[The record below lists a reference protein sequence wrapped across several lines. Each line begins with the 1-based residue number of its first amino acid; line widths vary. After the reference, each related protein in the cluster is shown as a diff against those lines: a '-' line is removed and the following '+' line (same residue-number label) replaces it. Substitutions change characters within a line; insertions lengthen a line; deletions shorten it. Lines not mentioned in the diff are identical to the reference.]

1 MTARMPH
8 SAPFDR
14 SIPSQP
20 RPLDNLVKLG
30 ANAAHGRLRGRSDVD
45 EVSMRHFAKML
56 AASAFTALM
65 VAPVLAQT
73 PKDTVVMAKQIDD
86 IITLD
91 PAEAFEFSGVEVGAN
106 VYDKLVGVDLAD
118 GNKIVGELAQSWTV
132 SPDQMTYTF
141 KLRPGVKFHSG
152 NALTAA
158 DVVYSIQ
165 RAVTLNKSPGFILAQ
180 FGLNKDTVLDKVK
193 APDDATV
200 VITVSKPF
208 APTFFLNCLTSGV
221 ASVVD
226 SKLVK
231 ANEKDGDWGNGWLK
245 LNSAGSGA
253 YKVRAYRPNEQYALD
268 ANEGWYKGAPK
279 NKRVI
284 VRHVAEPASQRLLL
298 EKGDIDMA
306 RNLSK
311 DQLAG
316 VRGNKDIDIVQGDKG
331 YILYLGLNQKNPN
344 LAKPEVREALKYLV
358 DYAAIEKNI
367 VEGTYKGHE
376 SFLPKG
382 FLGAIDDKPYSLNL
396 AKAKELLAKAG
407 LPNGFTV
414 TMDVRSVSPI
424 TDIAQ
429 AIQASW
435 AQAGVKLEL
444 IPGDGKQ
451 TLTKY
456 RARTHDIYIGQ
467 WGPGYLDP
475 HTNAETFAINENN
488 GEDAKSKTLAWRN
501 AWDIPE
507 MTKVTQANVLE
518 SDAAKRGAVYG
529 EIQREHQKVSP
540 FVIMFQQIEVTAQ
553 RKGVKGWVIGPS
565 SDTNFYAPIT
575 KG

>member
-1 MTARMPH
+1 
-8 SAPFDR
+8 
-14 SIPSQP
+14 
-20 RPLDNLVKLG
+20 
-30 ANAAHGRLRGRSDVD
+30 
-45 EVSMRHFAKML
+45 MRHIATLL
-56 AASAFTALM
+56 AASALTALTA
-65 VAPVLAQT
+65 APALAQT

-106 VYDKLVGVDLAD
+106 VYDKLVGVNLAD
-118 GNKIVGELAQSWTV
+118 GNKIVGELAESWTV
-132 SPDQMTYTF
+132 SPDNLTYTF

-165 RAVTLNKSPGFILAQ
+165 RAVTMNKSPGFILTQ
-180 FGLNKDTVLDKVK
+180 FGLTKDTVLDKVK

-200 VITVSKPF
+200 VITVSQPF

-221 ASVVD
+221 AAVVD

-268 ANEGWYKGAPK
+268 ANESWYKGAPK

-284 VRHVAEPASQRLLL
+284 VRHVAEPASQRLLV
-298 EKGDIDMA
+298 EKGDVDIA
-306 RNLSK
+306 RELSR

-316 VRGNKDIDIVQGDKG
+316 VANNPNLDFVQGEKG
-331 YILYLGLNQKNPN
+331 YIMYLGLNQKNPN
-344 LAKPEVREALKYLV
+344 LAKPEVREALKWLT
-358 DYAAIEKNI
+358 DYDAIERNI
-367 VEGTYKGHE
+367 VERRYKWHE
-376 SFLPKG
+376 AFLPKG
-382 FLGAIDDKPYSLNL
+382 FLGAIEDRPYKFDL

-407 LPNGFTV
+407 LPNGFSV
-414 TMDVRSVSPI
+414 TMDVRSISPF
-424 TDIAQ
+424 TDVAQ
-429 AIQASW
+429 ALQASW
-435 AQAGVKLEL
+435 GQAGIKLEL

-456 RARTHDIYIGQ
+456 RARAHDIYIGE
-467 WGPGYLDP
+467 WGPDYLDP

-488 GEDAKSKTLAWRN
+488 GDDATSKTLAWRN

-507 MTKVTQANVLE
+507 MSKVTKANVLE
-518 SDAAKRGAVYG
+518 PDAAKRAAVYG
-529 EIQREHQKVSP
+529 ELQREHQKVSP
-540 FVIMFQQIEVTAQ
+540 FVIMFQKIEVSTN

-565 SDTNFYAPIT
+565 SDTNFYAPIS

>member
-1 MTARMPH
+1 
-8 SAPFDR
+8 
-14 SIPSQP
+14 
-20 RPLDNLVKLG
+20 
-30 ANAAHGRLRGRSDVD
+30 
-45 EVSMRHFAKML
+45 MRHFAKLM
-56 AASAFTALM
+56 AVSAFTALM
-65 VAPVLAQT
+65 ATTATSVMAQT

-86 IITLD
+86 IISLD

-106 VYDKLVGVDLAD
+106 VYDKLIGVDLAN
-118 GNKIVGELAQSWTV
+118 GNKLVGELAQSWTV
-132 SPDQMTYTF
+132 SPDQLTYTF

-165 RAVTLNKSPGFILAQ
+165 RAVTLNKSPGFILTQ

-193 APDDATV
+193 APDESTV
-200 VITVSKPF
+200 VITVSQPF

-221 ASVVD
+221 AAVVD

-231 ANEKDGDWGNGWLK
+231 ANEKNGDWGNEWLK

-268 ANEGWYKGAPK
+268 ANESWYKGAPK
-279 NKRVI
+279 NKRVV

-298 EKGDIDMA
+298 EKGDVDMA

-311 DQLAG
+311 DQLDG
-316 VRGNKDIDIVQGDKG
+316 VKANKDIEIVQGDKG

-376 SFLPKG
+376 AFLPKG
-382 FLGAIDDKPYSLNL
+382 FLGAIDDKPYKFDL

-414 TMDVRSVSPI
+414 TMDTRSVNPI

-429 AIQASW
+429 AIQSTW
-435 AQAGVKLEL
+435 AQAGIKLEI

-467 WGPGYLDP
+467 WGPDYLDP

-507 MTKVTQANVLE
+507 MTKKTQANVLE
-518 SDAAKRGAVYG
+518 SDAAKRAAVYG
-529 EIQREHQKVSP
+529 ELQREHQKVSP
-540 FVIMFQQIEVTAQ
+540 FVIMFQQVEVTAE
-553 RKGVKGWVIGPS
+553 RKNVKGWVIGPS
-565 SDTNFYAPIT
+565 SDTNLYAPIT

>member
-1 MTARMPH
+1 MRQVA
-8 SAPFDR
+8 
-14 SIPSQP
+14 
-20 RPLDNLVKLG
+20 KLM
-30 ANAAHGRLRGRSDVD
+30 V
-45 EVSMRHFAKML
+45 
-56 AASAFTALM
+56 ASAFTALL
-65 VAPVLAQT
+65 ATTAQTTGALAQT

-86 IITLD
+86 IISLD
-91 PAEAFEFSGVEVGAN
+91 PAEAFEFSGVEVVTN
-106 VYDKLVGVDLAD
+106 LYDKLMGVDLAK
-118 GNKIVGELAQSWTV
+118 NNELVPELAQSWSVT
-132 SPDQMTYTF
+132 PDNLTYTF

-152 NALTAA
+152 NPLTAA
-158 DVVYSIQ
+158 DVVYSFQ

-180 FGLNKDTVLDKVK
+180 FGFTKDNVTEKVK
-193 APDDATV
+193 ATDDSTL

-221 ASVVD
+221 ASIVD
-226 SKLVK
+226 TKLVK

-245 LNSAGSGA
+245 QNSAGSGA

-268 ANEGWYKGAPK
+268 ANESWYKGAPK
-279 NKRVI
+279 NKRIV

-298 EKGDIDMA
+298 EKGDIDIA

-311 DQLAG
+311 DQLAA
-316 VRGNKDIDIVQGDKG
+316 VKSNKDVELVQGDKG
-331 YILYLGLNQKNPN
+331 YILYLGLNTKNPN
-344 LAKPEVREALKYLV
+344 FAKSEVREALKYLV
-358 DYAAIEKNI
+358 DYASIERNI
-367 VEGTYKGHE
+367 VEGTYKAHQ

-382 FLGAIDDKPYSLNL
+382 FLGAIDDQPYKYDP

-414 TMDVRSVSPI
+414 TMDVRSVNPI

-429 AIQASW
+429 AIQSSW
-435 AQAGVKLEL
+435 GQAGIKLEL

-467 WGPGYLDP
+467 WGPDYLDP

-507 MTKVTQANVLE
+507 MTKTTQANVLE
-518 SDAAKRGAVYG
+518 TDAAKRAAVYG
-529 EIQREHQKVSP
+529 TLQREHQKVSP
-540 FVIMFQQIEVTAQ
+540 FVIMFQQVEVSAD

-565 SDTNFYAPIT
+565 SDTNFYAPIS
-575 KG
+575 KN